1 MKNALYNVGSLI
13 NNSYEPK
20 GEGFLCLEMILDS
33 LKNIVLQKKFRL
45 LRAVPQARKAN
56 LPTCWHCVSIVT
68 GAVGACNSW
77 PFFATNIYD
86 LFISNNH
93 LRRGAFLS

>member
-1 MKNALYNVGSLI
+1 
-13 NNSYEPK
+13 
-20 GEGFLCLEMILDS
+20 MILDS
-33 LKNIVLQKKFRL
+33 LKNIVLQKNFRL
-45 LRAVPQARKAN
+45 LRGVPQARRAN

-93 LRRGAFLS
+93 LRRGDFLSSNFPNIKLLGGMGNPSSSSRP